1 MFTHTHVTSE
11 ILAVALPQFLEFFV
25 RGGFFMAVLVA
36 LSIFSLAIILQRALV
51 LRLDRVLPPVVLNSL
66 RSYKAGTSIDTLQR
80 VLNTEPSPLS
90 RVLSTLIQHR
100 DWPRTEAL
108 DAIQIRAR
116 HEIARLESGLVFLEI
131 TTGISPLLGLLGTLS
146 GLVGIFANI
155 GDHGDP
161 QMVASG
167 ISEALNCTIV
177 GLGVAVP
184 NLVAYNYF
192 TRRVEIVS
200 IELETLTTE
209 LMSKLSLGK

>member
-1 MFTHTHVTSE
+1 MFTNVS
-11 ILAVALPQFLEFFV
+11 LAIAFPAFIEFFV
-25 RGGFFMAVLVA
+25 KGGFFMAVLVV
-36 LSIFSLAIILQRALV
+36 LSIFSLAVILQRALV
-51 LRLDRVLPPVVLNSL
+51 LRLERVLPPSILSL
-66 RSYKAGTSIDTLQR
+66 IRAYRPGSDIDTLQHL
-80 VLNTEPSPLS
+80 LNSEPSPLS
-90 RVLSTLIQHR
+90 RVLTTLIQHR
-100 DWPRTEAL
+100 DWPRAEAL

-116 HEIARLESGLVFLEI
+116 HEIARLEAGLVFLEI

-167 ISEALNCTIV
+167 ISQALNCTIV

-184 NLVAYNYF
+184 NLIAYNYF

-200 IELETLTTE
+200 IELESLTTD
-209 LMSKLSLGK
+209 LMTKLSLGKR

>member
-1 MFTHTHVTSE
+1 
-11 ILAVALPQFLEFFV
+11 
-25 RGGFFMAVLVA
+25 MAVLVI

-51 LRLDRVLPPVVLNSL
+51 LRLDRVLPPPVLYSL
-66 RSYKAGTSIDTLQR
+66 KTYKPGGELEPLQR
-80 VLNTEPSPLS
+80 VLSSTPSPLS
-90 RVLSTLIQHR
+90 RVLTTLIQHI
-100 DWPRTEAL
+100 DWPRAEAL

-116 HEIARLESGLVFLEI
+116 HEIARLEAGLVFLEI

-155 GDHGDP
+155 GDQGDP
-161 QMVASG
+161 KLVAGG
-167 ISEALNCTIV
+167 ISQALNCTIV

-200 IELETLTTE
+200 IELESLTTE
-209 LMSKLSLGK
+209 LMTKISLGRNQ